1 MLLIYLRKNNYDL
14 EYSILSNVSDISE
27 KNGVIYIGVSDE
39 FGFNK
44 LQLEIR
50 QTINQFFEDYDYKC
64 EIVKTEAQE
73 KVNVLDLLKEKF
85 GKYLKVIR

>member
-50 QTINQFFEDYDYKC
+50 QTINQFFEDHDYKC
-64 EIVKTEAQE
+64 EVVKTEAQE